1 MVKARVDVDGIHF
14 DAPFTGSGDVHFGG
28 RRGWSFATTKE
39 RSVAWPRKLKPFLE
53 GWSDIR
59 VVVGEREIFS
69 GRVVFSDADREV
81 ALVGRHGDAIVVDK
95 WGLVQR
101 TFENRPPEVV
111 RAIADSA
118 DQILEVMRRDCGIE
132 GWISFGTLLGA
143 ARNGRAI
150 GHDSD
155 VDLCY
160 VSEKATPAEMTSEL
174 WDIARALRAAGI
186 PVVDR
191 TGSFVTAMVPAPDGS
206 ENGIDVY
213 TTFFHEGRF
222 YATAT
227 VRTPLERSAVLP
239 LTELE
244 FEGRMMPA
252 PADPARLLEISYGPS
267 WRVPDPSF
275 KHEPGPEV
283 YQRFAGWFGSLWRQ
297 RRDWRPLNAE
307 AAESGVEPSEFA
319 GWVADRLEPGTTVF
333 DVGCGA
339 GADLGH
345 LAAGVRAGV
354 GLDYAPPPP
363 RLRRLPENARIEQ
376 LNLYDDREVLA
387 RGALAA
393 RTAGPNAVYA
403 RHLLEALEPDG
414 EANFWRFTAM
424 ALRRGGRAYLE
435 GESWPRGRAGKV
447 HLTRGGGRLRPLTV
461 AAVADA
467 ARLAGGRVVHE
478 EKVDTPTPP
487 GTWRMVVEFPGAASR
502 APAEQ

>member
-1 MVKARVDVDGIHF
+1 MSARVDADGIHF

-28 RRGWSFATTKE
+28 RRGWSFAATRE
-39 RSVAWPRKLKPFLE
+39 QFVGWPRKLKPFLE
-53 GWSDIR
+53 GWSDVR
-59 VVVGEREIFS
+59 VVVGEREVFS
-69 GRVVFSDADREV
+69 GRVEFSDADQEV

-101 TFENRPPEVV
+101 TFENRPPEAV

-118 DQILEVMRRDCGIE
+118 EQMLEIMKRDCGID

-143 ARNGRAI
+143 ARNGHAI

-160 VSEKATPAEMTSEL
+160 VSEKTTPAEMTSEL
-174 WDIARALRAAGI
+174 WGIARALRAAGI

-191 TGSFVTAMVPAPDGS
+191 TGSFVTAMMPAPDGS

-213 TTFFHEGRF
+213 LTFFHEGQF

-252 PADPARLLEISYGPS
+252 PADPARLLEISYGPN

-275 KHEPGPEV
+275 KHEPGPEI
-283 YQRFAGWFGSLWRQ
+283 YGRFAGWFGSLWRQ
-297 RRDWRPLNAE
+297 RREWRPFNAD
-307 AAESGVEPSEFA
+307 AAQAGAEPSEFA
-319 GWVADRLEPGTTVF
+319 DWVAARLEPGTTVV
-333 DVGCGA
+333 DVGCGS
-339 GADLGH
+339 GADVRHFAELGH
-345 LAAGVRAGV
+345 PVV

-376 LNLYDDREVLA
+376 LNLYDDRDVLA
-387 RGALAA
+387 RAALAA
-393 RTAGPNAVYA
+393 RSRGPQVVYA
-403 RHLLEALEPDG
+403 RQVLEALEPDG
-414 EANFWRFTAM
+414 VANFWRFTAM

-435 GESWPRGRAGKV
+435 GESWPKGRAAKV
-447 HLTRGGGRLRPLTV
+447 HLTRGGGRLRPLAVTTV
-461 AAVADA
+461 AA
-467 ARLAGGRVVHE
+467 
-478 EKVDTPTPP
+478 
-487 GTWRMVVEFPGAASR
+487 
-502 APAEQ
+502 